1 MEMEG
6 YNLPCGEYG
15 GEHGGEYGGEY
26 GGEHGGEHGGVIPA
40 REDEERGGKE
50 TIMKGYETKR

>member
-6 YNLPCGEYG
+6 DNWPC

-26 GGEHGGEHGGVIPA
+26 GGVIPT
-40 REDEERGGKE
+40 REDEEMGGEE